1 MRESEFVREVV
12 EAGSLFRGI
21 DPENKS
27 VNFTDAAVS
36 TFFSTARSFAIY
48 DADSD
53 TTPYNKTFS
62 NVPDFSEE
70 IRFGFTGDK
79 TEEQYFP
86 FDPIIVNTLSDP
98 NPSQFDFRDIPKGV
112 LLQFDIEFT
121 VRIYATGVGTQ
132 VDKPYLM
139 YFDFEYPNGDIQT
152 KAFQLPYTTEL
163 TRVAQSMPTKLSFY
177 SYIKDDALDQLLGGK
192 ISFYGKDPLSSAETI
207 QISDL
212 ALKIVL

>member
-79 TEEQYFP
+79 TDEQYFP

-121 VRIYATGVGTQ
+121 AKIYDTSTGDTI
-132 VDKPYLM
+132 DKFYFM
-139 YFDFEYPNGDIQT
+139 YFEFEYPNGDKQT
-152 KAFQLPYTTEL
+152 KSFELPYTINYQDRADFLKTN
-163 TRVAQSMPTKLSFY
+163 LSFY
-177 SYIKDDALDQLLGGK
+177 SYVKDEDLDQLLGGK
-192 ISFYGKDPLSSAETI
+192 IRYYGNASLSSVETLE
-207 QISDL
+207 ISQL
-212 ALKIVL
+212 SLKIVL